1 MSVSLA
7 HVVIDC
13 RNAAELADF
22 WSQVLERPVDQD
34 ASEFFATVGA
44 SGDSPL
50 RPLFMFIQVPED
62 RVVKNRV
69 HPDFHTS
76 DLVAEADRLVGLG
89 AIKVGEFDEYGTRW
103 ITLADPEGNVFDV
116 AG

>member
-7 HVVIDC
+7 HVVVDC
-13 RNAAELADF
+13 KNAAELAGF
-22 WSQVLERPVDQD
+22 WSLVLERPVDD
-34 ASEFFATVGA
+34 GASEYFATVGA
-44 SGDSPL
+44 SGDAPL
-50 RPLFMFIQVPED
+50 KPLFMFIQVPED

-69 HPDFHTS
+69 HPDFHAA
-76 DLVAEADRLVGLG
+76 DLTAEVDRLVGIG
-89 AIKVGEFDEYGTRW
+89 AVEVGEFDEYGTHW